1 MCCSCHIL
9 VCIGGSVSRRV
20 SLSFVVVFAR
30 KREARSRRE
39 GSGWGGR
46 ERGRKGGGDPGR
58 TYPRARCRRRGRSSS
73 SSRRGR
79 LRGGEGERGTG
90 QSGRGRDEAAS
101 SRETRP
107 GVGCAPRGGARPTP
121 GRAGRARRGETHR
134 RECPPSRVC
143 FATQEGGIA
152 TCDGVNGE
160 PRQRYFFRG
169 DRRCV
174 ASKTEAFSE
183 SSESDVRSTPR
194 RASVSARRVN
204 APPWTSF
211 RCDPTRR
218 GRPRV
223 AIHHPRADP
232 HRRPPTRPVPSP
244 PTTRERLG
252 NSAGS
257 GRPGSGGTRPR

>member
-1 MCCSCHIL
+1 MYCSCHIR
-9 VCIGGSVSRRV
+9 VCGEVRSVVAR
-20 SLSFVVVFAR
+20 LSFVS
-30 KREARSRRE
+30 SRAKTRRASAT
-39 GSGWGGR
+39 GGIWGGR

-90 QSGRGRDEAAS
+90 QSGCGRDEAAS

-160 PRQRYFFRG
+160 PRAEIFFSGRPS
-169 DRRCV
+169 RRVRLFPLFLC
-174 ASKTEAFSE
+174 AG
-183 SSESDVRSTPR
+183 ESDLRFTPR
-194 RASVSARRVN
+194 RAWSRRGG
-204 APPWTSF
+204 S
-211 RCDPTRR
+211 TRR
-218 GRPRV
+218 HGRV
-223 AIHHPRADP
+223 SGAIRPDAD
-232 HRRPPTRPVPSP
+232 VPASP
-244 PTTRERLG
+244 STIPALTL
-252 NSAGS
+252 
-257 GRPGSGGTRPR
+257 PDVH

>member
-1 MCCSCHIL
+1 MYCSCHIR
-9 VCIGGSVSRRV
+9 VCGEVRSVVAR
-20 SLSFVVVFAR
+20 LSFVSSCA
-30 KREARSRRE
+30 KTRRASAT
-39 GSGWGGR
+39 GGIWGGR

-79 LRGGEGERGTG
+79 LRSGEGERGTG
-90 QSGRGRDEAAS
+90 QSGCGRDEAAS

-107 GVGCAPRGGARPTP
+107 GVACAPRGGARPTP

-160 PRQRYFFRG
+160 PRAEIFFSG
-169 DRRCV
+169 TV
-174 ASKTEAFSE
+174 ASEAEAFS
-183 SSESDVRSTPR
+183 VRSEKRCALYSPPR
-194 RASVSARRVN
+194 LVSSRRVN

-211 RCDPTRR
+211 RCDSTRR

-232 HRRPPTRPVPSP
+232 PRRPPTRPVPSP

>member
-1 MCCSCHIL
+1 MYCSCHIR
-9 VCIGGSVSRRV
+9 VCGEVRSVVAR
-20 SLSFVVVFAR
+20 LSFVS
-30 KREARSRRE
+30 SRAKTRRASAT
-39 GSGWGGR
+39 GGIWGGR

-79 LRGGEGERGTG
+79 LRGGEGERGMG
-90 QSGRGRDEAAS
+90 QSGCGRDEAAS

-160 PRQRYFFRG
+160 PRAEIFFSGRPSRRVRDFPLFLCALKAMCALLPAAPGLVAAGQRAAMDEFQ
-169 DRRCV
+169 
-174 ASKTEAFSE
+174 
-183 SSESDVRSTPR
+183 VRS
-194 RASVSARRVN
+194 
-204 APPWTSF
+204 
-211 RCDPTRR
+211 DPTRTS
-218 GRPRV
+218 PRR
-223 AIHHPRADP
+223 HP
-232 HRRPPTRPVPSP
+232 PSP
-244 PTTRERLG
+244 R
-252 NSAGS
+252 
-257 GRPGSGGTRPR
+257 